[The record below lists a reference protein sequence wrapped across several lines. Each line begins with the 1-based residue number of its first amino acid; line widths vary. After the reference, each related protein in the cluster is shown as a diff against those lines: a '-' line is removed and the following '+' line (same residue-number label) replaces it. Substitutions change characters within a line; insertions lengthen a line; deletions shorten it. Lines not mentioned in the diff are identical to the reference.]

1 VPTSEAKTYEEKI
14 RNCMGF
20 LNFDLNLN
28 SFCFSCLSNET
39 FVILT
44 TISIDYLRVSHF
56 VVQGTA
62 DHRES
67 VCVAVQ
73 NG

>member
-1 VPTSEAKTYEEKI
+1 
-14 RNCMGF
+14 MGF
-20 LNFDLNLN
+20 LNFEFNLN
-28 SFCFSCLSNET
+28 SSCILLPSNET

-62 DHRES
+62 DNRES
-67 VCVAVQ
+67 VCDAVQ